1 MRQLQGIE
9 RTLVN
14 LTATGFAIFFV
25 YAIAVTLPFYITRPV
40 YICLCYVLVFCLY
53 PASASSPK
61 HRISVPD
68 FVFCALTLIMTVFF
82 FMEYE
87 YYVEKP
93 GLMRTKDIVMG
104 TLALFLSIEA
114 CRRVLGLSLPIL
126 SAAGVA
132 YVFWGFMIPGT
143 LGHRGFTY
151 ARVIGQI
158 YGFDGIYG
166 TITGIYATYV
176 MLFVIFGAVIQAC
189 GMSDFLLELSNTFV
203 GRLKG
208 GPAKT
213 AVVSSGAVGM
223 IMGSGAANVA
233 VTGSFTI
240 PVMKSVGYPAHV
252 AGAIET
258 VASAGGVL
266 MPPIMGSAA
275 FVLAAFAEIPYSK
288 VALYSF
294 LPAVLFY
301 WGIYIQVHFLS
312 HKLGIPEARD
322 AAKVADV
329 LRKGGHM
336 LIPIAL
342 VFTLIFGAM
351 TPYRAALWAIGATM
365 LLHFIRPYGGPRMN
379 LGEALLTFGEGAKLQ
394 LSVGASAGAIGV
406 IVAMLVLPG
415 LPLKVASFAVMLSQ
429 GNLLA
434 MLFLMIVTSYI
445 FGMGIPM
452 VAAYIILAVIAVPA
466 LVELGLP
473 LFNAHLIIMWYS
485 LAALWTPPVAVGAFV
500 ASGIAGANP
509 NKIGWY
515 AARLGIGLYVIPML
529 MAYGT
534 IISGTIPEI
543 LFAAIS
549 IAASLYAFAAA
560 IEGYTDRPLR
570 PWERV
575 FCAMLATLLILPTTG
590 TRLLGLGLFA
600 LAVGFE
606 RKARLARRLGLEVKS
621 P

>member
-1 MRQLQGIE
+1 MRQLQGFE
-9 RTLVN
+9 RSFVN
-14 LTATGFAIFFV
+14 LTAAGFALFFV
-25 YAIAVTLPFYITRPV
+25 YATAVTLPFYVTRPI
-40 YICLCYVLVFCLY
+40 YICLCYILVFSLY
-53 PASASSPK
+53 PASATSPRS
-61 HRISVPD
+61 RISAVD
-68 FVFCALTLIMTVFF
+68 VFLGALTLVMTVFF

-87 YYVEKP
+87 YYIEKP
-93 GLMRTKDIVMG
+93 GLMRPKDMVMG
-104 TLALFLSIEA
+104 TVALVLSIEA

-126 SAAGVA
+126 SVAGLA
-132 YVFWGFMIPGT
+132 YVLWGFVIPGA

-151 ARVIGQI
+151 ARAIGQI
-158 YGFDGIYG
+158 FSFDGIYG
-166 TITGIYATYV
+166 SITGVYATYV

-189 GMSDFLLELSNTFV
+189 GMSAFLLELSNTLV

-208 GPAKT
+208 GAAKT

-240 PVMKSVGYPAHV
+240 PVMKKVGYPAHV

-275 FVLAAFAEIPYSK
+275 FVLASFTEIPYGK

-294 LPAVLFY
+294 LPALLFY

-312 HKLGIPEARD
+312 HKLGIPEVRD
-322 AAKVADV
+322 AAPMAEVM
-329 LRKGGHM
+329 RKGWHM

-342 VFTLIFGAM
+342 VFILIFGGLS
-351 TPYRAALWAIGATM
+351 PYRAALWAIAATI
-365 LLHFIRPYGGPRMN
+365 LLHFIRPYGTDRMN
-379 LGEALLTFGEGAKLQ
+379 LTETFLTFGDGAKLQ

-406 IVAMLVLPG
+406 IVSMLVLPG

-434 MLFLMIVTSYI
+434 MLFLMIITSYV

-452 VAAYIILAVIAVPA
+452 IAAYIILAVIAVPG

-500 ASGIAGANP
+500 ASGIAGASASR
-509 NKIGWY
+509 IGWY
-515 AARLGIGLYVIPML
+515 AVRLGIGLYVIPVL

-534 IISGTIPEI
+534 IINGTLTEI
-543 LFAAIS
+543 LFAGLAI
-549 IAASLYAFAAA
+549 ACSLYAFAAA
-560 IEGYTDRPLR
+560 AEGHTHRPLQ
-570 PWERV
+570 PWERA
-575 FCAMLATLLILPTTG
+575 FCVVLAALLIFPATG
-590 TRLLGLGLFA
+590 IRLVGMAFFV

-606 RKARLARRLGLEVKS
+606 WRIRLAQRPSLEVKS
-621 P
+621 S